1 MSAPAFSD
9 RVIRDF
15 DSMALKQGDS
25 TDLATI
31 PTPIR
36 NEQNCTSSSDA
47 GHQTT
52 ETAESAPVPNEF
64 PSREGQRVSV
74 YSLAGK
80 MLAEVTVTADDTVGV
95 MKEKL
100 CDATGAN
107 QYMDL
112 ASQLSVLRDSDS
124 IAMTGIL
131 ETCHVQALVPS
142 VTRFFSSTTDRQFG
156 VYLASTGSCQIFS
169 LQTRVVN
176 RREDEEHVQTA
187 FWGSWTSG
195 SGSHNV
201 EVHISKMERKVY
213 NDSIP
218 YGWTQQSGKTAAD
231 LSVRMFW
238 HRKLLQVKSVGPL
251 GEGLGAGDSCILA
264 ALLHFPEEFTSCSE
278 AHVFDDWYAAGTST
292 EP

>member
-1 MSAPAFSD
+1 
-9 RVIRDF
+9 
-15 DSMALKQGDS
+15 MALKQGD
-25 TDLATI
+25 DLATI

-36 NEQNCTSSSDA
+36 NEQNCASSSGNDPA
-47 GHQTT
+47 T
-52 ETAESAPVPNEF
+52 APVPTEF
-64 PSREGQRVSV
+64 LSEGHRVSV

-124 IAMTGIL
+124 IAKTGIL

-142 VTRFFSSTTDRQFG
+142 VTRFLSSTTDRQFG
-156 VYLASTGSCQIFS
+156 VYLASTGSAHIFS

-187 FWGSWTSG
+187 FWGSWTSTELSPKNG
-195 SGSHNV
+195 SPSTV

-264 ALLHFPEEFTSCSE
+264 ALLHFPEDFTSCSE